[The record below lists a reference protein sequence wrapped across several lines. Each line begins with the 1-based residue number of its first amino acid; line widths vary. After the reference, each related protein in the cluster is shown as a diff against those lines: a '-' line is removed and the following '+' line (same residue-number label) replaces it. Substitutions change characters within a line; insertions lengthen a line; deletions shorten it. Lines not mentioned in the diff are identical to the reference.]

1 MKRFAIAYSL
11 SFAALLA
18 LNTCNVQAKSVSSP
32 VEKIDTDNDGT
43 IDLNEIK
50 ASAGNLFTSLE
61 KDSDGTLDAK
71 ELRGK
76 ISKRDFKAA
85 DPDSDGTVSKDE
97 LMSYVESL
105 LKASDTD
112 NDGTVDDKELKS
124 KKGQP
129 LLRLVR

>member
-1 MKRFAIAYSL
+1 MKRLVIVSSVTIAMVFGLGSV
-11 SFAALLA
+11 SA
-18 LNTCNVQAKSVSSP
+18 QAKSGSSP

-50 ASAGNLFTSLE
+50 ASVESVFATLE
-61 KDSDGTLDAK
+61 KDADGTLDAK

-76 ISKRDFKAA
+76 ISGKGLKSA

-105 LKASDTD
+105 FKDVDTD
-112 NDGTVDDKELKS
+112 NDGTIDAKELKS
-124 KKGQP
+124 KKGKD
-129 LLRLVR
+129 LLRLTR